1 MCSVYIIRLSL
12 VKSLSWKWINTGPVS
27 VLIKIFITKM
37 SNKNFSA
44 LRINK
49 ILIAC
54 FDLLAGLSLDWLTS
68 IHLPE
73 SSSICVHFWEILSFF
88 FFFCHCWTISGG
100 LLAFYFLQAQLNG
113 RHQQILHL
121 NLKYSM
127 LSLQK
132 KKKSLCMSSNNER
145 MAFGRSWKGEKGKF
159 CIFISACE
167 NPLEG

>member
-88 FFFCHCWTISGG
+88 FFFLS
-100 LLAFYFLQAQLNG
+100 LLNHFWGPFGILFLTSTAKWKTPADSSLKS
-113 RHQQILHL
+113 QIL
-121 NLKYSM
+121 NAFTSK
-127 LSLQK
+127 K

-145 MAFGRSWKGEKGKF
+145 MAFGRS
-159 CIFISACE
+159 
-167 NPLEG
+167 